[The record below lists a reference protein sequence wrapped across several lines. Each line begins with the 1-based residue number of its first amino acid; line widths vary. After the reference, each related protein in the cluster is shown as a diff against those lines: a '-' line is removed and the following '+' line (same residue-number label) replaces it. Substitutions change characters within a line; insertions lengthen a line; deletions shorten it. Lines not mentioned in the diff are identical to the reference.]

1 MVKIDH
7 STLHPIKPHD
17 SFTRSH
23 IILVSFCFW
32 IVILHVG
39 GLYLFTRGFL
49 LARLVLEDRS
59 SCALYPLSQDQ
70 NNVLQVENSGSCWIE
85 PRYKKAVIIVIDA
98 LRFDFVVPLNESD
111 PSLSPYYTNKLTY
124 LHELLTDQPSNALL
138 FQYVADPPTTTLQR
152 LKGLTT
158 GTLPTFIDAGRN
170 FAGSAITEDNL
181 IDQLKQLNR
190 SIAFMGDDT
199 WTSLFPTQFHVN
211 MSWPYPSFNVW
222 DLYTVDNGIIEHLLP
237 TIKGENKWDVII
249 AHFLG
254 VDHCGHRFGPDHP
267 AMADKL
273 QLMNNVLHDVVKGID
288 DETLLLVM
296 GDHGM
301 DSKGDHG
308 GDSDNEVESSLF
320 VYSKKQLYQN
330 ELEDIMQLDEDD
342 GITRGVRLYTTN
354 YGKWR
359 SIPQIDL
366 VPSLALLIGL
376 PIPFNNLGAI
386 IPELFFIGE
395 DVEKRYESLLSAVRL
410 NAQQIYQYANEYS
423 LQQPHAELSTT
434 GMEKF
439 RHLFDDAEYE
449 YLGLIQK
456 KEKEAAMDIN
466 SYRKILRLYMQFLR
480 TTLQTCRHIWAQF
493 DYPLMVSGLVILFSS
508 CGVILLSILGMPQ
521 YKTITLHNEKV
532 MKNIIAGGAIGILLV
547 RIGVVKTLLWR
558 WLEDSDFSK
567 LDMMVLSM
575 CGGSVLGY
583 IMTLVTRIRI
593 NDLMRNMMTRDNFIA
608 FIFLLLHTLSF
619 ASNSFTIHEDSIT
632 LFLLQ
637 TFGFITI
644 IQSFRVPTDSV
655 RKRLTIFASLFV
667 LLTRI
672 SHYSTIC
679 REEQMPGC
687 TQTFYAS
694 SANSI
699 SSPSTLTV
707 LIALA
712 PLIPEIIK
720 WLLNLSNT
728 YNGIASL
735 WIGWGLR
742 AGLVLSAAYWIMD
755 DRENANN
762 TLKNKSTEVNS
773 IEYQGSKWLKNFIV
787 RMAFGLSMVV
797 GNTMWWK
804 APLCLNLRTVDQ
816 AIGGSSGVNELK
828 QERKRKHG
836 SVKNNVKKN
845 TTDNSKGKT
854 AVVILGFGNALGSSY
869 FVFVSTL
876 YLLVVI
882 VQKPMGGIMTSISI
896 IQMLLLLE
904 ILDLRRDAD
913 ELVEEVKRLQR
924 DEADEMDDDRK
935 NKKNKIS
942 AASDNVDHPS
952 MSLPPHMREQS
963 GHLLSAAIFTLMSMF
978 YFFATGHQSTI
989 SSIQWSTGFIGITE
1003 TSYLISPI
1011 LITLNTFGSQILFSA
1026 AVPLAALWNLP
1037 PKREVPMYQNVMKVV
1052 LYYMLYNS
1060 LLTLSAS
1067 FFAAWFRRHL
1077 MVWKIFAPRFMLGGL
1092 SLVVSDLVI
1101 VVIAVGVGVGR
1112 VVVLKTF
1119 DLSFTYNMDTGR
1131 FFIIGVTILISFLS
1145 YSSQYFIFWEYLG
1158 GLNVQTLLVLGPFNF
1173 FVLLLAYNY
1182 YLTCTTDPGRVPNDW
1197 RPNMTEDVE
1206 VKKSIRT
1213 PRYCKSCKSYKP
1225 PRAHHCKT
1233 CQRCVL
1239 KMDHHCPWT
1248 NNCIGYYNYSHFLR
1262 FIFWVDVTCI
1272 YHFALCIQRTYWM
1285 VNDVTYT
1292 NDDPSPVE
1300 VVFLVLNIVAVIP
1313 VIFSVGVLS
1322 CCHFYCLC
1330 SNTTT
1335 IETWEKDKVATMI
1348 RRGKIKKVKFPYDL
1362 GCFANYQS
1370 VLGKNALLWCW
1381 PQHMSGN
1388 GIDYSIAKNADPDL
1402 VWPPKDPTT
1411 PSPASLPPKPW
1422 HIEDYDRNFNRRSSH
1437 NRRRQIV
1444 RRDSEGYVV
1453 RDISLEERQMWVDD
1467 ILGRRLEETSDPY
1480 HNSDGSTLYSSG
1492 SERSDEDISDD
1503 ANFFGG
1509 NSGVGVGTSNGKR
1522 IQTVDEDDCV
1532 PIGLIVSRNQT
1543 SIRRSSLSE
1552 MDTVENSSEENIITD
1567 EKDEKIYIN

>member
-1 MVKIDH
+1 MVKKNH
-7 STLHPIKPHD
+7 STPPPIKPHD

-59 SCALYPLSQDQ
+59 SCAQYPLSRDQ
-70 NNVLQVENSGSCWIE
+70 NIVQAENGGSCWIE

-98 LRFDFVVPLNESD
+98 LRFDFVVPLNGSD
-111 PSLSPYYTNKLTY
+111 ASLSPYYTNKLTY
-124 LHELLTDQPSNALL
+124 IHKLLTDQPSNALL
-138 FQYVADPPTTTLQR
+138 FQYIADPPTTTLQR

-181 IDQLKQLNR
+181 IDQLKQLNK

-199 WTSLFPTQFHVN
+199 WTSLFPTQFREN

-222 DLYTVDNGIIEHLLP
+222 DLYTVDNGVIEHLLP

-273 QLMNNVLHDVVKGID
+273 QVMNNVLHDVVKGID

-330 ELEDIMQLDEDD
+330 EIEDIIQLDEDYD
-342 GITRGVRLYTTN
+342 MTRGVRLYTTK

-386 IPELFFIGE
+386 IPEFFFIGE
-395 DVEKRYESLLSAVRL
+395 DVEKKYESLLSAVRL

-439 RHLFDDAEYE
+439 RHLFDDAESE

-456 KEKEAAMDIN
+456 KEKESVIDIN
-466 SYRKILRLYMQFLR
+466 SYRKTLGLYMQFLR

-493 DYPLMVSGLVILFSS
+493 DYPLMVAGLVILFSS
-508 CGVILLSILGMPQ
+508 CGVVLLSILGMSQ

-547 RIGVVKTLLWR
+547 RIGVIKTLLWR

-567 LDMMVLSM
+567 LDMMILSM
-575 CGGSVLGY
+575 CGGSILGY
-583 IMTLVTRIRI
+583 VMTLIVRIRI

-619 ASNSFTIHEDSIT
+619 ASNSFTIHEDSIM

-637 TFGFITI
+637 TFGLVTI
-644 IQSFRVPTDSV
+644 IQSFRVPVDSV
-655 RKRLTIFASLFV
+655 RKRLMIFASLFV
-667 LLTRI
+667 LLARI

-720 WLLNLSNT
+720 WLLNLSKS
-728 YNGIASL
+728 YGGIAPL

-755 DRENANN
+755 DGENTNN
-762 TLKNKSTEVNS
+762 TLKNKSIEINP

-787 RMAFGLSMVV
+787 RMAFGLSVVV

-804 APLCLNLRTVDQ
+804 APLCLDLKTVDQ
-816 AIGGSSGVNELK
+816 ALGESSGVNQSK
-828 QERKRKHG
+828 QEIKRKQNN
-836 SVKNNVKKN
+836 VKNNVKKG
-845 TTDNSKGKT
+845 TADNSKQGKT
-854 AVVILGFGNALGSSY
+854 PVLILGFGNALGSSY

-913 ELVEEVKRLQR
+913 ELVKEVKRLQR
-924 DEADEMDDDRK
+924 DEADEMNDDQK
-935 NKKNKIS
+935 NENDKI
-942 AASDNVDHPS
+942 AAGSDNVDYPS
-952 MSLPPHMREQS
+952 FSLPPHMREQS
-963 GHLLSAAIFTLMSMF
+963 GHLLSAAMFTLMSMF
-978 YFFATGHQSTI
+978 YFFTTGHQSTI

-1003 TSYLISPI
+1003 TSYIISPI

-1037 PKREVPMYQNVMKVV
+1037 PKREVPMYQNVMKIV

-1060 LLTLSAS
+1060 ILTLSAS

-1092 SLVVSDLVI
+1092 SLVVSDLVV

-1112 VVVLKTF
+1112 VV
-1119 DLSFTYNMDTGR
+1119 
-1131 FFIIGVTILISFLS
+1131 
-1145 YSSQYFIFWEYLG
+1145 
-1158 GLNVQTLLVLGPFNF
+1158 
-1173 FVLLLAYNY
+1173 
-1182 YLTCTTDPGRVPNDW
+1182 DPGKVPNDW
-1197 RPNMTEDVE
+1197 RPNMSEDVE

-1213 PRYCKSCKSYKP
+1213 PRYCKTCQCYKP

-1248 NNCIGYYNYSHFLR
+1248 NNCVGYYNYGHFLR

-1272 YHFALCIQRTYWM
+1272 YHFALCMQRTYWM
-1285 VNDVTYT
+1285 VNDVTYS
-1292 NDDPSPVE
+1292 NDDPSPVV
-1300 VVFLVLNIVAVIP
+1300 VVFLVLNVVAVIP

-1362 GCFANYQS
+1362 GCFANFQS
-1370 VLGKNALLWCW
+1370 VLGRNVLLWCW

-1388 GIDYSIAKNADPDL
+1388 GIDYSIAKDADSDL
-1402 VWPPKDPTT
+1402 IWPPKDPTI

-1422 HIEDYDRNFNRRSSH
+1422 HMKDYNRNPNHRSSH

-1453 RDISLEERQMWVDD
+1453 RDISLEERQMWVED
-1467 ILGRRLEETSDPY
+1467 ILERRLEETSDPY

-1503 ANFFGG
+1503 ANFFEEGEG
-1509 NSGVGVGTSNGKR
+1509 NNRDVGVGTSNGNR
-1522 IQTVDEDDCV
+1522 IQADEVGTNNFLYNAHMEHETADEDDCV
-1532 PIGLIVSRNQT
+1532 PIGLLVSRDQTT

-1552 MDTVENSSEENIITD
+1552 MDTIENVNQEHIIAD
-1567 EKDEKIYIN
+1567 KKR